1 MVVMVMWMRYLE
13 IPKFP
18 VLRGEKAVRALYDF
32 ISELEE
38 QRAEELTEKQT
49 VALINLAKGLISSI
63 EAEKLA
69 TTSYKESKRN
79 ILQRLNIRF
88 FNLP

>member
-1 MVVMVMWMRYLE
+1 MRYLE

-18 VLRGEKAVRALYDF
+18 VLRGEKAVKALYDF
-32 ISELEE
+32 ISELEARE
-38 QRAEELTEKQT
+38 AKELTEKQT
-49 VALINLAKGLISSI
+49 TVLINLAKQLISSI

-69 TTSYKESKRN
+69 TNSYKDIKRN
-79 ILQRLNIRF
+79 VLQRLRIRF